1 MSKFLEHLLDR
12 YVSSESL
19 YPKMEKVD
27 LIWDSIIEQDIA
39 TIEEL
44 RLVCSING
52 YNVETLESV
61 IYSRVGYRSLEQ
73 WMECEPECFNV

>member
-1 MSKFLEHLLDR
+1 
-12 YVSSESL
+12 
-19 YPKMEKVD
+19 MEKVD

-61 IYSRVGYRSLEQ
+61 IYARVGYRSLEQ
-73 WMECEPECFNV
+73 WMEYEPEYFNV

>member
-1 MSKFLEHLLDR
+1 
-12 YVSSESL
+12 
-19 YPKMEKVD
+19 MEKVD

-44 RLVCSING
+44 RLVCNING

-61 IYSRVGYRSLEQ
+61 IYARIGYRSLEQ
-73 WMECEPECFNV
+73 WMQCEPKYFNV

>member
-1 MSKFLEHLLDR
+1 MK
-12 YVSSESL
+12 
-19 YPKMEKVD
+19 KVD

-61 IYSRVGYRSLEQ
+61 IDVRVGYRSLEQ
-73 WMECEPECFNV
+73 WMECEPEQFKI